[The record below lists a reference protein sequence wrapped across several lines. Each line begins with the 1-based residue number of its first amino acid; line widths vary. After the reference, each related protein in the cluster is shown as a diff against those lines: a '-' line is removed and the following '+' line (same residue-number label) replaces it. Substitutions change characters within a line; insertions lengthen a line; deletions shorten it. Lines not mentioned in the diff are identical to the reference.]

1 LSFFSGGEGENK
13 MQDVEI
19 FKLKGLYDEILDRG
33 EPGTV
38 FTPDETQ
45 RRVNIVRFFE
55 QVLHTKF
62 DNTKDFKMKM
72 DNFFAKK
79 FYRGYDLREARKS
92 RGWEKK
98 DLANHLGVSHT
109 RILRMETNQKPLTEQ
124 AINFI
129 IEMGFERTI
138 KVGKPQKKACEGVH
152 REMAQN
158 GTISPKKTLQDSQV
172 TDSLAA

>member
-1 LSFFSGGEGENK
+1 

-19 FKLKGLYDEILDRG
+19 SKLKGLYDEVLDKG

-62 DNTKDFKMKM
+62 EGAKDFKMKM
-72 DNFFAKK
+72 DSFFAKK
-79 FYRGYDLREARKS
+79 FYRGYDLREARKA

-98 DLANHLGVSHT
+98 DLANHLGVSQT
-109 RILRMETNQKPLTEQ
+109 RILRMETNHKPLTKQ
-124 AINFI
+124 AVNFI